1 MPEQMEGTGQVKRWF
16 LSKSLQKWKCASQA
30 QDSGAGVTIPP
41 APPPPFSPHHRLRRG
56 VWVISHQR
64 HLRNPGVRLSQVTQC
79 VSLCS
84 ECAVPLP
91 SWSLKLRP
99 ERVFAPQRS

>member
-1 MPEQMEGTGQVKRWF
+1 MEGTGQVKRWF
-16 LSKSLQKWKCASQA
+16 LSKSLQKWKRASQA
-30 QDSGAGVTIPP
+30 RDCGAGVTIPP
-41 APPPPFSPHHRLRRG
+41 APPPPFFSSSQAVPKSLG
-56 VWVISHQR
+56 FIFHQR
-64 HLRNPGVRLSQVTQC
+64 HLRNPGVRLGQVTQC